1 MSPAS
6 PDPQMVPPVAF
17 KVADY
22 VRWSD
27 VDAAGILCYGAY
39 VRFFEIAETELF
51 REIGYPYSKLFEHF
65 DIWLPRKLLHFEFH
79 SPALLDDTLEVEAWI
94 GHIGRTSLRIEFETY
109 KLDGET
115 RVKTA
120 DGHVVMVSTDR
131 KQLRPI
137 PLPAELVERLQRFV
151 IHES

>member
-1 MSPAS
+1 MDRFRS
-6 PDPQMVPPVAF
+6 
-17 KVADY
+17 KEI

-27 VDAAGILCYGAY
+27 VDKAGIIFYGAY

-120 DGHVVMVSTDR
+120 DGHVVMVATDR
-131 KQLRPI
+131 QQLRPI
-137 PLPAELVERLQRFV
+137 PVPAELVERLQRFV
-151 IHES
+151 ATAL